1 MGGAAGGYL
10 GDHLASGL
18 GSLAVRGSFTAER
31 QHSLSGGPVLES
43 KFADDAA
50 ESRRLDVADRGG
62 GLTQEQ
68 QEGVEPGA
76 AAGGE
81 VGQCT
86 DTWTKVA
93 VTPST
98 IHENKP

>member
-18 GSLAVRGSFTAER
+18 GSLTVCGSFAAER
-31 QHSLSGGPVLES
+31 QHSLSGGPIFES

-50 ESRRLDVADRGG
+50 ESRHLDVPDRGG
-62 GLTQEQ
+62 GLTQKQ

-76 AAGGE
+76 AAGGGGE

-86 DTWTKVA
+86 DTWTKEA
-93 VTPST
+93 VTPPT
-98 IHENKP
+98 TH